1 MQTGAKQCATTLSGQ
16 GILQS
21 PVGDVWKKTITI
33 RQIMGKRVMETARV
47 KKATAANL
55 TKTKRRRRK
64 ATMTA
69 KARPTKKSD
78 ARMPNR
84 AKVARIYS

>member
-1 MQTGAKQCATTLSGQ
+1 MGAKQCATTLSGQ

-21 PVGDVWKKTITI
+21 PVGDVWKKTLTI

-64 ATMTA
+64 
-69 KARPTKKSD
+69 TKKSD